1 MKAPL
6 YTHMIKGILN
16 LLTENWKCHET
27 LQLKKKKKVLS
38 ETFLYLIP
46 FQKIKLLLLTAIAQS
61 FGSLQGCVTMRLNY
75 KKNNVRKIFKL

>member
-46 FQKIKLLLLTAIAQS
+46 FQKIKLLLLAAIAQS
-61 FGSLQGCVTMRLNY
+61 FCSLQGCVTMRLNY

>member
-1 MKAPL
+1 
-6 YTHMIKGILN
+6 MIKGILN

-27 LQLKKKKKVLS
+27 LQLKKKKVLS

-46 FQKIKLLLLTAIAQS
+46 FQKIKLLLLAAIAQS